1 MGLMC
6 LLFITFRWLTSKKKK
21 AQDGRKDRREEQ
33 AQFKHLNHRIQTH
46 ILTGKIQAMFTIY
59 QQI

>member
-1 MGLMC
+1 MC

-33 AQFKHLNHRIQTH
+33 AQFKQLNHRIQTH
-46 ILTGKIQAMFTIY
+46 ILTGKIQAMFTNY